1 MFVKIILM
9 NSLNNNNIKGNNE
22 EKNIINNYNY

>member
-9 NSLNNNNIKGNNE
+9 NSLNNNIKGNNE